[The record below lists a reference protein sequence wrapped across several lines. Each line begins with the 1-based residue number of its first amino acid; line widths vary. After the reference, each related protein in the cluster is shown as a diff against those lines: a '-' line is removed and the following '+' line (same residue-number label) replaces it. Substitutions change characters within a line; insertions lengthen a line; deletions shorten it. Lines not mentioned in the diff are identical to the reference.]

1 MRSIR
6 RKGGRERIIISKR
19 ECHGMVDSRKEGARM
34 GIKCAI
40 WMKELEGSEIMD
52 EQA

>member
-19 ECHGMVDSRKEGARM
+19 ECHGVVDGRKEGEKM

-40 WMKELEGSEIMD
+40 WVEELEGSEIMD

>member
-6 RKGGRERIIISKR
+6 RKEGRERIVISKC
-19 ECHGMVDSRKEGARM
+19 ECHRMVDGREGARM

-40 WMKELEGSEIMD
+40 WMEELEGSEIMG
-52 EQA
+52 EQV